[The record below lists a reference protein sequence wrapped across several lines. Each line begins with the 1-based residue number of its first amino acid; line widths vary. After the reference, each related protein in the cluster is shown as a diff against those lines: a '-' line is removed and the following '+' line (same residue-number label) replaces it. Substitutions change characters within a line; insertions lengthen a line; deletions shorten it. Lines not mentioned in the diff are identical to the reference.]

1 MTDRGLCV
9 LLVEDDAH
17 LRLVVRA
24 TLVAHGYHLI
34 EAGTLAEAEQ
44 HATRDAPD
52 LVLLDLGLPDGDGL
66 EFARRLRRRSSVP
79 IIVVSARSCRED
91 QAEALEA
98 GADEYLAKP
107 FSVNELLAL
116 IEASLRRASRRAAQ
130 VATSTLAIG
139 QLSLDLSR
147 REVTLGGKPID
158 LTPAEFR
165 LLVLLA
171 RNAGSALTFR
181 TIVREL
187 WGRDAPRD
195 APEEVLSVRVHV
207 AELRKKLEADP
218 VRPRVIVTEQGVGYR
233 LHEEE
238 NGASAERP

>member
-1 MTDRGLCV
+1 MSDRGLCV

-17 LRLVVRA
+17 LRRVVRA
-24 TLVAHGYHLI
+24 ALAAHGYRVI
-34 EAGTLAEAEQ
+34 EAGTLAEAEA

-66 EFARRLRRRSSVP
+66 DFARHLRRRSTVP
-79 IIVVSARSCRED
+79 IIVVSARGRRED

-107 FSVNELLAL
+107 FSVNDLLAL

-139 QLSLDLSR
+139 RLGLDLSR
-147 REVTLGGKPID
+147 CEVTLGGKPVD
-158 LTPAEFR
+158 LTPIEFR

-171 RNAGSALTFR
+171 RNAGNAVTFR

-187 WGRDAPRD
+187 WGRY
-195 APEEVLSVRVHV
+195 APEEMLSVRVHV
-207 AELRKKLEADP
+207 AELRKKIEADP
-218 VRPRVIVTEQGVGYR
+218 ARPRLIVTEQGVGYR
-233 LHEEE
+233 LHEEVS
-238 NGASAERP
+238 APSAEHP